1 MPIVTTETP
10 PVNQTKLLTKEELQT
25 LKDIQIQTQSLIVE
39 LGEIEMIKLQTEKR
53 HKGARLFLEELEN
66 LEKELTESIFEKYG
80 KSNINPET
88 GEITKLD

>member
-1 MPIVTTETP
+1 MPIVTNDQNTSDQKKFLTE
-10 PVNQTKLLTKEELQT
+10 EELKT
-25 LKDIQIQTQSLIVE
+25 LNELQSKTQSLILE

>member
-1 MPIVTTETP
+1 MPIVTSDQNTSD
-10 PVNQTKLLTKEELQT
+10 QKKFLTKEELKT
-25 LKDIQIQTQSLIVE
+25 LNDLQSKTQSLILE
-39 LGEIEMIKLQTEKR
+39 LGEIEMIKIQTEKR

>member
-1 MPIVTTETP
+1 MPIVTNDQNTSD
-10 PVNQTKLLTKEELQT
+10 QKKFLTKEELKT
-25 LKDIQIQTQSLIVE
+25 LNDLQSKTQSLILE
-39 LGEIEMIKLQTEKR
+39 LGEIEMIKIQTEKR